1 MSDVPVVPLSAPA
14 LQAWLQ
20 DASRPAPLLLDVRE
34 HWEFEFCAI
43 AGASLL
49 PLAQVPAGYRELD
62 PDREVVCICHH
73 GMRSMNAANFLAQQ
87 GFGKVYNLTGG
98 VHAWAREVDPSMPTY

>member
-1 MSDVPVVPLSAPA
+1 MSGGPVSLSAQS
-14 LQAWLQ
+14 LQDWLQ

-34 HWEFEFCAI
+34 AWEFEFCALP
-43 AGASLL
+43 GASLL
-49 PLAQVPAGYRELD
+49 PVAQSPGGFGELE

-73 GMRSMNAANFLAQQ
+73 GMRSMNAANFLVQQ
-87 GFGKVYNLTGG
+87 GFGRVYNLTGG